1 MIHKI
6 RRGTAAIL
14 VLALVTSLLCSC
26 ADTSRNGN
34 DVTAIDDNTG
44 IGTGTLTPDTGG
56 NDTDP
61 VTDPPAPEAVRIS
74 FLAAGDNIG
83 HEAIFT
89 DARNRAN
96 ENSMEYNFLPMY
108 NDIAPLIG
116 NADISFINQETLM
129 GGIELSGGKYY
140 GYPYFNSPQDMGRTL
155 VELGFDIVNIA
166 NNHMLD
172 WKAKGLEKTLD
183 FWDTQPVTL
192 IGGYRD
198 RADFENIRIYE
209 EQGVRIALLSF
220 TEHTNFISL
229 DSGSSLFIPYINDN
243 DLVEL
248 IKKAKG
254 MADLVF
260 VSMHWGDED
269 NFSPSSLQRRTAQL
283 MADNGVDVVI
293 GTHPHVLQE
302 IKWVPREDGGKM
314 LLIYSLG
321 NLLSTMLNGWNMV
334 GAMASFTIVKEEGM
348 APYIENPL
356 IIPTVTH
363 YSMNRDGLQVYLL
376 ENYSEEL
383 AMLHGCRKNDST
395 FTFARAVKYVTDTID
410 QDFLSDFFRTFN

>member
-1 MIHKI
+1 MMHKI
-6 RRGTAAIL
+6 RCGTAAVL
-14 VLALVTSLLCSC
+14 VLSLVTALFCSC
-26 ADTSRNGN
+26 ADHSGN
-34 DVTAIDDNTG
+34 ENDSTYHTDS
-44 IGTGTLTPDTGG
+44 TGTR
-56 NDTDP
+56 NDTSGISVTDTEP
-61 VTDPPAPEAVRIS
+61 VTDPPVQEAVRIS

-89 DARNRAN
+89 DAKKRAN
-96 ENSMEYNFLPMY
+96 ESSMEYNFLPMY

-116 NADISFINQETLM
+116 NADIAFINQETIM

-183 FWDTQPVTL
+183 FWDTQPVML
-192 IGGYRD
+192 LGGYRN

-209 EQGVRIALLSF
+209 EQGVRIAFLSF

-229 DSGSSLFIPYINDN
+229 DSGSSLFIPYINDK
-243 DLVEL
+243 DLVDL

-293 GTHPHVLQE
+293 GHHPHVLQQ

-334 GAMASFTIVKEEGM
+334 GAMATFTIVKEEGM
-348 APYIENPL
+348 APYIESPQ

-363 YSMNRDGLQVYLL
+363 YSMNRDGLQIYLL

-383 AMLHGCRKNDST
+383 AKQHGCRKDDST
-395 FTFARAVKYVTDTID
+395 FSFSRAVKYVTDTID
-410 QDFLSDFFRTFN
+410 QDFLSDFYRTYN